1 MAPSWRVCG
10 CDPGGKGEEGKK
22 GGGEKGDG
30 GEEEGRRAGKAG
42 RGFTSQAV
50 SHPMALPPSAPTHH
64 SLSGDSWALTLH
76 PVPPLNLKS

>member
-1 MAPSWRVCG
+1 MAVTLEGRG
-10 CDPGGKGEEGKK
+10 RRGKR
-22 GGGEKGDG
+22 
-30 GEEEGRRAGKAG
+30 EEGRRGMVERKRGGGQGRAG

>member
-30 GEEEGRRAGKAG
+30 GEEEGRRAGKG
-42 RGFTSQAV
+42 GEVVHFTGSQ
-50 SHPMALPPSAPTHH
+50 SPHGPPTLCPHPPFTQR
-64 SLSGDSWALTLH
+64 
-76 PVPPLNLKS
+76 